1 MNDTTITILFLIGIF
16 VALPIGLLFL
26 RDRISD
32 FLWTKRNPPEKME
45 AERKEYEMKI
55 LSPDWSFYE
64 KHLSRAVPEKLKEL
78 WSDSHLVTNGG
89 FDYDEENWISTF
101 NPLTEASLIENK
113 EVFEKEIVPILT
125 TEFGDPV
132 YLKPGEAEK
141 NRLYI
146 TFHDGGDT
154 QVFEEDIDLFLEKLK
169 SQPGERSSA

>member
-1 MNDTTITILFLIGIF
+1 
-16 VALPIGLLFL
+16 
-26 RDRISD
+26 
-32 FLWTKRNPPEKME
+32 ME

-64 KHLSRAVPEKLKEL
+64 KHLSRAVPEKLKEF

-101 NPLTEASLIENK
+101 NPLTEESLIENK

-125 TEFGDPV
+125 TGFGDPV

-146 TFHDGGDT
+146 TFHDGGHT
-154 QVFEEDIDLFLEKLK
+154 QVFEEDIDLFLKKLK
-169 SQPGERSSA
+169 SQPGEKGNA